1 MRNNVSK
8 LYDNMYTYLDIL
20 SGIDAIDSYIYPNTT
35 RINTYSVVWI
45 LGRYNDRYPRHL
57 RWRMN
62 GYSMHKLISYT
73 HPYA

>member
-20 SGIDAIDSYIYPNTT
+20 RGIDARDSYIYLNST

-57 RWRMN
+57 WWRMN
-62 GYSMHKLISYT
+62 GYSIHKLVSLLSA
-73 HPYA
+73 YA